1 MNFMMLPLCTM
12 VSDLRSLSTTYC
24 RALRTRRWVPS
35 LETGLMPMPQSWSK
49 RILVT
54 PISSFR
60 NLMTLVA
67 SGEPAF
73 HSIPA

>member
-12 VSDLRSLSTTYC
+12 VSDSRSLSTTYC

-35 LETGLMPMPQSWSK
+35 LETGLTPMPQFSSK

-60 NLMTLVA
+60 NLMIFWA

-73 HSIPA
+73 HSMPA